1 MIEQFTSDPSLSR
14 YVTSFKRGEI
24 LFHEGDDSQNL
35 YILLEGKLDVL
46 KGQQVINTI
55 AEPGVIFG
63 EMSFLL
69 GARRTASV
77 RAEEDGRAVSIPR
90 NEINRFLEDYPEL
103 GHQMT
108 RLLARRLD
116 ATSHVL
122 FGLKEFA
129 DMLPDAVVLT
139 DVNGKVVAFNRA
151 ATELYGR
158 QWRQVGQR
166 PLEGLFEE
174 AEQVR
179 EFACAAA
186 AGQSSQEKVVTIKHP
201 LHGRRFVSLSVSGL
215 YDAQQR
221 FKGLLMVGRD
231 ITSAHRLKQRLNRM
245 RSWLIAASVALVLC
259 AAALVFYPH
268 LASQVEGGNQ
278 LQEKLRHQLIS
289 DRLLLTSLLAGPVAD
304 GQIERSHEVLV
315 RFFKMPQAKEYPYT
329 GLAILGPDKRVIEA
343 FAPQDDAEE
352 LSVGTSYG
360 HVPFATRGQAD
371 HAVLAY
377 FQQDRRQGGSRPVT
391 ALAFPLSNQ
400 GKPLGWLLVKIDPRR
415 LQKQF
420 GTDREA
426 LTGMDLAAPPP

>member
-1 MIEQFTSDPSLSR
+1 MIEQFINDPNLSR

-35 YILLEGKLDVL
+35 YVLLEGKLDVL

-55 AEPGVIFG
+55 AEPGVVFG

-90 NEINRFLEDYPEL
+90 EQINRFLEDHPEL

-151 ATELYGR
+151 ATDLYGR

-186 AGQSSQEKVVTIKHP
+186 AGQSSQEKIVTIKHP
-201 LHGRRFVSLSVSGL
+201 LLGRRFVSLSVSGL
-215 YDAQQR
+215 YDSQQR

-245 RSWLIAASVALVLC
+245 RSWLIAASVALALC
-259 AAALVFYPH
+259 AAALVFYPY
-268 LASQVEGGNQ
+268 LASEVGGSNQ
-278 LQEKLRHQLIS
+278 LQDKLRHQLIS
-289 DRLLLTSLLAGPVAD
+289 DRLLLTSLLAGPVAE
-304 GQIERSHEVLV
+304 GQIERSHEVLT
-315 RFFKMPQAKEYPYT
+315 RFFKMPQAKDVPYT
-329 GLAILGPDKRVIEA
+329 GLVILGPNKRVVEA
-343 FAPQDDAEE
+343 FAPQDDSVAQ
-352 LSVGTSYG
+352 SVGASYG
-360 HVPFATRGQAD
+360 HLPFSRNSPAD
-371 HAVLAY
+371 HAVLTY

-391 ALAFPLSNQ
+391 ALAFPLSDH
-400 GKPLGWLLVKIDPRR
+400 GKQLGWLLVKIDPQR

-420 GTDREA
+420 GVDREA
-426 LTGMDLAAPPP
+426 LTDMDLAAPSP